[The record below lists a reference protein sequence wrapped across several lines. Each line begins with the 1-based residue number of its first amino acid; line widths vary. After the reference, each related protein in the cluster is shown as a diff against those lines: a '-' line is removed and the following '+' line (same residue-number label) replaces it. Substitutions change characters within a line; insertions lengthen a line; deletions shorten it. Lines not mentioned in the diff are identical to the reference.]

1 MQSRALWLMHS
12 RNWAIDYGRRWRL
25 TFYHV
30 LCSYPIDGI
39 LVHSSHP
46 AHRQVCFWTRSTKAE
61 LSRLLYCHSISSFRI
76 HVYQIIPQFI
86 RAPSTSFHAIE
97 LFP

>member
-1 MQSRALWLMHS
+1 MQSRALWLMHN

-46 AHRQVCFWTRSTKAE
+46 AHRQV
-61 LSRLLYCHSISSFRI
+61 
-76 HVYQIIPQFI
+76 
-86 RAPSTSFHAIE
+86 HAFAFGSE
-97 LFP
+97 VQSQS